1 MRLHKTSSL
10 LQWHPNI
17 LKVKVPLRVLSTE
30 RKDPTS
36 AISPSNRQVRLTF
49 EEIELIEIN
58 LLPIMLFLQRIQVRN
73 DSIIPRYKFRIAL
86 I

>member
-10 LQWHPNI
+10 LQWHSYI
-17 LKVKVPLRVLSTE
+17 LKVKVLSTE
-30 RKDPTS
+30 RKDPIS
-36 AISPSNRQVRLTF
+36 AISPSNRQARLTF

-73 DSIIPRYKFRIAL
+73 DSIIPRYKFCIAL